1 LGNSIYMVR
10 VNMEFE
16 PEKIEIQTDKIE
28 KKSK

>member
-1 LGNSIYMVR
+1 MVR

-28 KKSK
+28 KKSKRDGKRK